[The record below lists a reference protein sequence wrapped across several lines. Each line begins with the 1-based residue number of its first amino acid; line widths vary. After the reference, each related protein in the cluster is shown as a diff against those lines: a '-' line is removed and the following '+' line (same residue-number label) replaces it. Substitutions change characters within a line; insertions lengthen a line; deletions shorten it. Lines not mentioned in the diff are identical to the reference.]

1 MRVSSDDVQVYSDGD
16 GIAVFGE
23 ESQVDAFLERWK
35 GDLLQK
41 FPEKKLDQAIR
52 GISLSMNVLGEAT
65 AASGK
70 WVKLTADSAADFDK
84 YGPSLSKQNGL
95 MYGVVRNPKGQIVK
109 HLQFEDPAKLALNP
123 AQMLNVG
130 GMLTQISLYQQ
141 MRDISK
147 HLESIEDKLD
157 YVLKDLKGS
166 LFAELEGATASIDKA
181 MVLRE
186 ETGRVN
192 EVTWSQV
199 QGVQSSIYLIQS
211 KALRRLMNLAD
222 TLEADASVADRL
234 TAIGGV
240 EGELTDLFAA
250 LSETFRLQDA
260 FYIVELDRVMET
272 DSDDLESHREAVQ
285 RSRKE
290 RVEKVTEVT
299 TQLLERIYASGKVS
313 RTERL
318 RMLKKPEL
326 LIEKCNSAANE
337 VVQTQVLLG
346 ADTTHEEL
354 ESQTWTDALREVRD
368 GALNTTRKWGESAA
382 DGINEAK
389 DDFNVMR
396 AKRIRKKLEKI
407 EGKTNR
413 DADADE
419 QAEAAEPEPVET
431 TKPKKLGWKSKKENQ
446 PEKEQPGDS

>member
-1 MRVSSDDVQVYSDGD
+1 MSSDDVQVYSDGD

-35 GDLLQK
+35 GNVLAA
-41 FPEKKLDQAIR
+41 FPKENYSASVRNISTISR
-52 GISLSMNVLGEAT
+52 GIGEIQAQ
-65 AASGK
+65 SGK
-70 WVKLTADSAADFDK
+70 WLKLSDESVALLKKA
-84 YGPSLSKQNGL
+84 GPSFSKKNGL
-95 MYGVVRNPKGQIVK
+95 MYGVVRNPKGQLMG
-109 HLQFEDPAKLALNP
+109 HLQFTKAAIFVPGPHTFIAAGAVLAQV
-123 AQMLNVG
+123 AAE
-130 GMLTQISLYQQ
+130 QQ
-141 MRDISK
+141 MKEISK

-240 EGELTDLFAA
+240 EGELTDLLAA

-346 ADTTHEEL
+346 ADTTLEEL

-419 QAEAAEPEPVET
+419 QTEVAEPEAVET

-446 PEKEQPGDS
+446 PEKEQPEDS

>member
-1 MRVSSDDVQVYSDGD
+1 MSSDDVQVYSDGD

-35 GDLLQK
+35 GDVLAA
-41 FPEKKLDQAIR
+41 FPKENYSASVRNISTISR
-52 GISLSMNVLGEAT
+52 GIGEIQAQ
-65 AASGK
+65 SGK
-70 WVKLTADSAADFDK
+70 WLKLSDESAALLK
-84 YGPSLSKQNGL
+84 KAGPSFSKKNGL
-95 MYGVVRNPKGQIVK
+95 MYGVVRNPKGQLMG
-109 HLQFEDPAKLALNP
+109 HLQFTKAAIFVPGPHTFIAAGAVLAQV
-123 AQMLNVG
+123 AAE
-130 GMLTQISLYQQ
+130 QQ
-141 MRDISK
+141 MKEISK

-240 EGELTDLFAA
+240 EGELTDLLAA

-346 ADTTHEEL
+346 ADTTLEEL

-419 QAEAAEPEPVET
+419 QTEVAEPEAVET

-446 PEKEQPGDS
+446 PEKEQPEDS